1 MLRFCSLYSGS
12 SGNSFLVQ
20 SSKATIL
27 VDVGVSTRKIE
38 KAFTDLELD
47 INSISA
53 ILITHEHSDHSKG
66 VGTLSKK
73 YNIPVYANKPTWLA
87 MPEECEKIA
96 DENKHYIEIGTKF
109 KIDDLEILPFSIPHD
124 AACPCG
130 YNIFGAGKK
139 ISIATDIGHISE
151 KTMPYFE
158 NSSFVL
164 LEANYDNEILK
175 YSPYPRKLKYR
186 IDSPTG
192 HLSNYSCSKV
202 ISHLVDSGLTSVM
215 LGHLSKENNFPELAY
230 QTVLNELN
238 ENHNNLNIDISVAN
252 RDYPTKFID
261 IK

>member
-20 SSKATIL
+20 SSKAIIL

-38 KAFTDLELD
+38 KAFKDLDLD
-47 INSISA
+47 IDNVSA
-53 ILITHEHSDHSKG
+53 ILVTHEHSDHSKG

-73 YNIPVYANKPTWLA
+73 YNIPVYANKPTWAA
-87 MPEECEKIA
+87 MPSENEKTYV
-96 DENKHYIEIGTKF
+96 ENKHYIEIGKKF
-109 KIDDLEILPFSIPHD
+109 KIEDLEILPFPIPHD

-130 YNIFGAGKK
+130 YNILGSGKK
-139 ISIATDIGHISE
+139 ISIATDIGHVSNDI
-151 KTMPYFE
+151 MPYFE

-164 LEANYDNEILK
+164 LEANYDNNILR
-175 YSPYPRKLKYR
+175 YSPYPRNLKFR

-202 ISHLVDSGLTSVM
+202 ISHLVDTGLNSVM

-238 ENHNNLNIDISVAN
+238 ETHDNLNIDISVAN

-261 IK
+261 IQ